1 MRGNQPPPPQPSAAA
16 ANRNRNRRRP
26 DLTLPLP
33 QRDMSLAVPLPLPP
47 SSAPSSSNSTQLG
60 GGGAPP
66 PLNFS
71 ELERINRIG
80 SGSGGTV
87 YKVLHR
93 PSRRLFALKV
103 IHGTYGD
110 EDTIRRQICREIEIL
125 RDVDNPSVVKCHDM
139 FDHASEIQL
148 LLEYMDCGSLE
159 GKLIHNES
167 RLADLSRQILSGL
180 YYLHKR
186 KIVHRDIKPSNLLM
200 NSRNQVKIADFGV
213 SRILSQTM
221 DPCNSAVGTIAY
233 MSPERINTDLNHGKY
248 DGYAGDIWSFG
259 VSILEFYVG
268 HFPFAAGSGDWA
280 SLMCAICMSQP
291 PQAPP
296 TASREFRD
304 FINCCLQRDPSK
316 RWTAGK
322 LLNHPFIT
330 HNTTTPGAAAAVN
343 LNNQVHQ
350 PHQLLP
356 PRPHF
361 SSA

>member
-1 MRGNQPPPPQPSAAA
+1 MDDGAGRIETSVGGELSSCESNRIKNHKRGCYLSRKKLQEHSMMNMPLISA
-16 ANRNRNRRRP
+16 
-26 DLTLPLP
+26 
-33 QRDMSLAVPLPLPP
+33 S
-47 SSAPSSSNSTQLG
+47 SSSNSTQLG

-110 EDTIRRQICREIEIL
+110 KDTIRRQICREIEIL
-125 RDVDNPSVVKCHDM
+125 RDVDNPSVVRCHDM
-139 FDHASEIQL
+139 FDHAGEIQL

-233 MSPERINTDLNHGKY
+233 MSPERFNTDLNHGKY

-280 SLMCAICMSQP
+280 SLMCAIWAVWIFGETIDIAVGNCLDRFARVLTLSNDPNPGTTLSGLAKKGQKFIDLPYVVKGMDVS
-291 PQAPP
+291 
-296 TASREFRD
+296 FR
-304 FINCCLQRDPSK
+304 
-316 RWTAGK
+316 
-322 LLNHPFIT
+322 
-330 HNTTTPGAAAAVN
+330 
-343 LNNQVHQ
+343 
-350 PHQLLP
+350 
-356 PRPHF
+356 
-361 SSA
+361 